1 MVAINY
7 DVDESVSLELAEPL
21 DSVGKLEIITDESLV
36 SPTVVTGT
44 ATLVAPNKILT
55 AAHVLDADLDGIT
68 DVEALSQYS
77 FLVGDNLAEGADLN
91 VTIESVSLHP
101 SWVAAEENRLTTVG
115 GETLASAKFDVAV
128 LTLSEEV
135 TDLVPIQVSPE
146 VASLADSDNQVLLGE
161 TATIVGYGKFGSI
174 NATLPNQGE
183 RRAAK
188 NIIDSVDNNIIRFDY
203 DSTFLHQQDGDEGL
217 NAPSLDG
224 SSPEL
229 IPVPTSSPIPIDL
242 EGGIG
247 EGDSGGPLLIDSEE
261 GLVTV
266 GVASEF
272 IDTEVIGDIS
282 LSGYGSV
289 YVYSPLNNPET
300 VQFLEA
306 ENVID
311 NSSLEQEEDEV
322 PVYKFLRTDTQ
333 TQFYTTSETERDV
346 IRATLPQYELEGL
359 SFVGVTPPTA
369 EEDITGLT
377 PVYRFFNQ
385 DTGIH
390 LYTADE
396 NEKNFVEENLDNFVF
411 EGTPYYAFETQQEG
425 TIPLYRFY
433 NQELDAHFYT
443 PSAEERDTFMA
454 SADFEPEGSDDG
466 IAFYVEPSP
475 EL

>member
-7 DVDESVSLELAEPL
+7 DVDESVSIELAEPF
-21 DSVGKLEIITDESLV
+21 DSVGKLEIVTSESLIV
-36 SPTVVTGT
+36 STLATGT

-55 AAHVLDADLDGIT
+55 AAHVIDADWDGII
-68 DVEALSQYS
+68 DVEDPSQYS
-77 FLVGDNLAEGADLN
+77 FLIGDNLEEN
-91 VTIESVSLHP
+91 VDRNITIESVSLHP
-101 SWVAAEENRLTTVG
+101 SWVATEENRLTTIG
-115 GETLASAKFDVAV
+115 GEEIANAKFDVAI

-135 TDLVPIQVSPE
+135 TDLAPIQVSPE
-146 VASLADSDNQVLLGE
+146 VASVADSDNQALLGK
-161 TATIVGYGKFGSI
+161 TATIVGYGKSGST
-174 NATLPNQGE
+174 NATSLNEGE
-183 RRAAK
+183 RRAAE
-188 NIIDSVDNNIIRFDY
+188 NIIDSGDNGIIRFDY
-203 DSTFLHQQDGDEGL
+203 DSTFSHQQDGDEGL

-247 EGDSGGPLLIDSEE
+247 EGDSGGPLLVDSDE
-261 GLVTV
+261 GLVTA

-272 IDTEVIGDIS
+272 IDTEVIAGFTT
-282 LSGYGSV
+282 SGYGSV
-289 YVYSPLNNPET
+289 YIYSALNSPET
-300 VQFLEA
+300 VQFLET
-306 ENVID
+306 ESVID
-311 NSSLEQEEDEV
+311 SSLELEEDDIL
-322 PVYKFLRTDTQ
+322 VYRFLRTDTQ

-346 IRATLPQYELEGL
+346 VEDTLPQYELEGV
-359 SFVGVTPPTA
+359 SFVGVNPPA
-369 EEDITGLT
+369 EGEDITGLT

-396 NEKNFVEENLDNFVF
+396 NEKNFVEENLDNYVF

-443 PSAEERDTFMA
+443 PSAEERDAFIA
-454 SADFEPEGSDDG
+454 SADFELEGSDDG